1 MPMEST
7 VKILKQYRANAII
20 EKKKH
25 FNAGDRKSRWHN
37 IIQICNISISA
48 LNGSLLFF
56 LLKDQGTWLA
66 LVSAVFSFIV
76 AGLGVIQKQTNL
88 PQKAAENRK
97 AGNAYLNL
105 IRHINLVLAGFED
118 KGDDDELRSSAETLR
133 QEYDAVAECAATATT
148 NDKDYRKAQDGI
160 SNGEETYTESDL
172 HLGE

>member
-1 MPMEST
+1 MENT
-7 VKILKQYRANAII
+7 VKTLKQYRANAII

-25 FNAGDRKSRWHN
+25 FNAGDRKSNWHN
-37 IIQICNISISA
+37 GIQVGNIILSA

-66 LVSAVFSFIV
+66 IGSAALSFIV
-76 AGLGVIQKQTNL
+76 AGLGLIQKQTNL
-88 PQKAAENRK
+88 PQKAADNRK

-118 KGDDDELRSSAETLR
+118 TKDEHDLRLSAEALR

-148 NDKDYRKAQDGI
+148 NDRDYRKAQEGI
-160 SNGEETYTESDL
+160 KNGEETYTENDL